1 MVDQTQHS
9 NSAASAQEEAAF
21 VDAYEARM
29 AGGSAGQ
36 VPAQWREEIESMVRL
51 HERVSALPLPEVSP
65 SVRAIVLGAAAQA
78 VAERPVSVWARLAHW
93 LLRPGPILVGATAAA
108 VVFALAVRQEKPQA
122 PVDAGAVAL
131 LENAAEPPAAAE
143 PAPSAAPVAAP
154 QATAAAPAAPAAV
167 AQAEAA
173 PEAAAAAAAAPREV
187 AAAKPAAEAAAKAIA
202 AQPASVAPQG
212 AADLA
217 AASAKEEKAPAAQ
230 WNADSAIQP
239 QRREAAAEDEQLAK
253 ASRRPVSAPVMAA
266 LGSQNAKA
274 SGGAGGD
281 AVQKDQPAN
290 NQQFAQA
297 PPANAVQAEA
307 AARPVAD
314 YDRQETVQQN
324 AKAPASDNLAQAKGA
339 AVAKLRADVERT
351 TDPAKR
357 AALLQQLV
365 AVASQA
371 GDAKTAAWAKEQL
384 GAANRANANNA
395 GSNNGSGS
403 SSSGKAKAAAESAPA
418 APAQKPA
425 AEKSKSTSY

>member
-143 PAPSAAPVAAP
+143 PAAGAAPVAAP
-154 QATAAAPAAPAAV
+154 QAAAAAPAAPAAV

-173 PEAAAAAAAAPREV
+173 PEAAAAAAPREV

-351 TDPAKR
+351 SDPVKR